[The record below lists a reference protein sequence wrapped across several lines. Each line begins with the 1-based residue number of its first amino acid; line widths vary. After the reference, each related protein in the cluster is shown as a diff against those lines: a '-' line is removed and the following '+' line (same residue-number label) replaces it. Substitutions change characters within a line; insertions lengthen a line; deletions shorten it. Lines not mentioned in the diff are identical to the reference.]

1 MFIYDN
7 TPDSLN
13 AASSLIATRACRHGD
28 RAASAPSI
36 QPVVSSLTSPASG
49 WRYFTSMATPLFGLT
64 RHPFRT
70 WLVLHAGVCS
80 HACRRSSCVSVV
92 TSPRRGDP
100 VDGEPW
106 CCCAQVDARFSPVQP
121 KMVAVHASAHSVAS
135 SEWIICLDKRWETP
149 RPNAIF
155 TCVQFIV
162 RRGCNKVTAVTYIWT
177 GIM

>member
-1 MFIYDN
+1 MFIYDK
-7 TPDSLN
+7 TPDSLD

-70 WLVLHAGVCS
+70 WLFFTPVC
-80 HACRRSSCVSVV
+80 AVTLVDVV
-92 TSPRRGDP
+92 VRERGDESTP
-100 VDGEPW
+100 RWSSWRRALMLLRPSRRTILTGAAKDGSGARL
-106 CCCAQVDARFSPVQP
+106 CALRGLLRG
-121 KMVAVHASAHSVAS
+121 
-135 SEWIICLDKRWETP
+135 IICLDKRWETP
-149 RPNAIF
+149 RPNARSLPAF
-155 TCVQFIV
+155 SSLSGGV
-162 RRGCNKVTAVTYIWT
+162 CNKVTAVTYIWT